1 MNSRSESFRA
11 FVRAG
16 AFPKL
21 SALVSAAAFILFTGL
36 LHAHSPIAP
45 TVTVYTA
52 REILTLDAD
61 HSVVSA
67 VAVAGSRIVGTG
79 SLDTVLANLGDR
91 KHVIDERFKN
101 QTIVPGFIAQHDHPL
116 LTALTMTSEIIAI
129 EDWALLDRTIPAA
142 RDHKDYLQRLRAA
155 EQALETPDDL
165 LLTWGYHGDFHG
177 DLNRAE
183 LDGISS
189 TRPIIIWHRSCHEM
203 ILNTRALELATITP
217 EWLSDLP
224 ETARQQLDYEQGHF
238 WEQGLFDILPK
249 MLPVIATPGRLKA
262 GLEFMIR
269 YFHANGITLAAEPGG
284 VLSRDLQRAQN
295 AALSPA
301 ETPFRF
307 YFIPDGKSLVAA
319 YGDQAVAETANLL
332 DWGEGMTSILPG
344 QVKLFADGAIY
355 SQLMQVRDPYTD
367 GHEGEWLMEPELFTS
382 AFAQYWDAGYQIH
395 VHVNGD
401 AGLDMVLNA
410 LESSQERTPREDHRT
425 VIVHF
430 AVSTSQQVDRSQ
442 RLGALVSANPY
453 YPVALADS
461 YRESGLGPERADPM
475 VRLGDLERRGLSYSL
490 HSDMPMAPAQP
501 LFLMHSAVNRVT
513 ASGRVT
519 APEQRASPLGALR
532 AITLDA
538 AYSLQ
543 QERDVG
549 SIEAGKLANFTVL
562 GANPL
567 SVERS
572 VIKDIPVRATVHEG
586 RVFPIR

>member
-11 FVRAG
+11 VVRAG

-21 SALVSAAAFILFTGL
+21 SALASAAAFILFTGL

-101 QTIVPGFIAQHDHPL
+101 QIIVPGFIAQHDHPL

-155 EQALETPDDL
+155 EQALETPDEL

-238 WEQGLFDILPK
+238 WEQGLFGILPK

-269 YFHANGITLAAEPGG
+269 YFHADRKSTRLNSSHSS
-284 VLSRDLQRAQN
+284 VSRMP
-295 AALSPA
+295 S
-301 ETPFRF
+301 
-307 YFIPDGKSLVAA
+307 
-319 YGDQAVAETANLL
+319 
-332 DWGEGMTSILPG
+332 
-344 QVKLFADGAIY
+344 
-355 SQLMQVRDPYTD
+355 
-367 GHEGEWLMEPELFTS
+367 S
-382 AFAQYWDAGYQIH
+382 A
-395 VHVNGD
+395 
-401 AGLDMVLNA
+401 
-410 LESSQERTPREDHRT
+410 
-425 VIVHF
+425 
-430 AVSTSQQVDRSQ
+430 
-442 RLGALVSANPY
+442 
-453 YPVALADS
+453 
-461 YRESGLGPERADPM
+461 
-475 VRLGDLERRGLSYSL
+475 
-490 HSDMPMAPAQP
+490 
-501 LFLMHSAVNRVT
+501 
-513 ASGRVT
+513 
-519 APEQRASPLGALR
+519 
-532 AITLDA
+532 
-538 AYSLQ
+538 
-543 QERDVG
+543 
-549 SIEAGKLANFTVL
+549 
-562 GANPL
+562 
-567 SVERS
+567 
-572 VIKDIPVRATVHEG
+572 
-586 RVFPIR
+586 

>member
-1 MNSRSESFRA
+1 M
-11 FVRAG
+11 
-16 AFPKL
+16 
-21 SALVSAAAFILFTGL
+21 
-36 LHAHSPIAP
+36 
-45 TVTVYTA
+45 
-52 REILTLDAD
+52 
-61 HSVVSA
+61 
-67 VAVAGSRIVGTG
+67 
-79 SLDTVLANLGDR
+79 
-91 KHVIDERFKN
+91 
-101 QTIVPGFIAQHDHPL
+101 
-116 LTALTMTSEIIAI
+116 
-129 EDWALLDRTIPAA
+129 
-142 RDHKDYLQRLRAA
+142 
-155 EQALETPDDL
+155 
-165 LLTWGYHGDFHG
+165 
-177 DLNRAE
+177 
-183 LDGISS
+183 
-189 TRPIIIWHRSCHEM
+189 
-203 ILNTRALELATITP
+203 
-217 EWLSDLP
+217 
-224 ETARQQLDYEQGHF
+224 
-238 WEQGLFDILPK
+238 
-249 MLPVIATPGRLKA
+249 A

-269 YFHANGITLAAEPGG
+269 YFQANGITLGAEPGG
-284 VLSRDLQRAQN
+284 VLSKDLQRAQN
-295 AALSPA
+295 AVLSSA
-301 ETPFRF
+301 GTPFRF

-319 YGDQAVAETANLL
+319 FGDQAVAETANLL

-355 SQLMQVRDPYTD
+355 SQLMQVSDPYTD
-367 GHEGEWLMEPELFTS
+367 GHRGEWLMEPELFTS

-401 AGLDMVLNA
+401 AGLDMVLDA
-410 LESSQERTPREDHRT
+410 LESSLERAPREDHRT

-430 AVSTSQQVDRSQ
+430 AVSTSQQVDRIQ

-519 APEQRASPLGALR
+519 APEQRASRLGALR

-538 AYSLQ
+538 AFSLQ
-543 QERDVG
+543 QEKDVG

-586 RVFPIR
+586 RVFPVSQ